1 MTFQNILAKYRTV
14 SFSERDK
21 GDRFERLMQAFLQ
34 TVPWYAG
41 MFRHVWLWREF
52 PYKQNFGSKD
62 TGIDLVAQT
71 VEGDFWAIQCKCYA
85 ATVSIDK
92 PAVDSFLATSS
103 KQFVNDQ
110 QQTTTFALRLWIS
123 TTNKWGSEAE
133 NAIRHQEP
141 PVQRISLTELEN
153 APVDWGALEQGISG
167 TQARQ
172 GRKTPRPH
180 QQQAIDAFHKHFK
193 TGDRGKLIM
202 ACGTG
207 KTFTSLKIAEKE
219 TGGRGLVLF
228 LTPSIAL
235 VGQTLREWM
244 AEASV
249 SIFPVCICSDPEVS
263 KSKIRKDDDQD
274 GYSVTDLAFPAST
287 KVVNILHQFQIAEK
301 FHTDSLL
308 VVFST
313 YQSID
318 KIAEAQKT
326 FKRPFDLIIC
336 DEAHRTTGIT
346 LKGEDDS
353 AFVKVHDDDFIQ
365 AKKRLY
371 MTATPR
377 LYAEE
382 SKKKAQDADA
392 YLCSMDD
399 EAMYGPEVFRIGF
412 GEAVDK
418 NLLADYK
425 VLVLTLSESQIP
437 SSLKAA
443 VADSSKKINTDEACK
458 LVGCINALSKRMLID
473 EGLLKTSDPAPMRKA
488 VAFCQNIKISK
499 QISAVFNNFKES
511 YYDSLTQEERA
522 EMVSVAAQHVDGTM
536 PATTRDEKLSWLNAS
551 PADGN
556 ECRILTNVRCLSEG
570 VDVPS
575 LDAVL
580 FLSARNSQIDVV
592 QSVGRVMRTAPG
604 KKFGYII
611 IPVLIPS
618 DKTPEEAL
626 NDNKRFAVV
635 WTVLNAL
642 RAHDDRFN
650 AMVSKLDLNRRK
662 PSGGGSVIIGP
673 IGRGGSGAGGSGSG
687 ADGGGSGAGGSGSG
701 ADGGGS
707 GADGGEKHPQEL
719 LLPIP
724 QIEELRDAIY
734 ARMVQKV
741 GKKRYWEQ
749 WAADVAKIAQGY
761 IERINRLIAVPGPHQ
776 DAFDKFLSGLRK
788 NINPSVSPGEV
799 VEMLAQHLIT
809 KPVFEA
815 LFENYSF
822 VQNNPV
828 SRALQEMIDLLE
840 RQALEKDT
848 VVLSRFYE
856 SVKMRVAGI
865 DNSEGRQRVIVELY
879 DKFFRTAFPRTVEK
893 LGIVYTPVEIVDF
906 INRSVADVLQADF
919 GRSLSDENVH
929 ILDPFT
935 GTGTFIA
942 RMIESGLITP
952 DALPRKYAN
961 ELHANEIVLLAYYIA
976 SINIENAY
984 HATQGENTTYT
995 PFKGICLTDT
1005 FQLGE
1010 TDDDNWLYAPSL
1022 PQNSKRVQAQRKAP
1036 IQVIIGNPPYSVG
1049 QKSAND
1055 DAQNQSYPHLEQRIA
1070 TTYAAGST
1078 ATNKNAL
1085 YDSYIKAFR
1094 WASDRLDKQHGGIIV
1109 FISNAGWIDGKA
1121 MDGFRKCLEKEF
1133 TGIYVI
1139 NLRGAIRNAIGES
1152 AKKEGQ
1158 NIFDIM
1164 TGVAIT
1170 VLLKKPGHTNKAVI
1184 QYYDIGDY
1192 LSKKEKLAIIA
1203 EKRSVLN
1210 PAINWTHICPNAQG
1224 DWLNQRNDI
1233 FSSFL
1238 PIGDKANKDNKQ
1250 TFFVPYYSSGLKT
1263 QRDAW
1268 CYNFSHQKLQQNIQ
1282 FTIKYYNSMVES
1294 DSDTPKL
1301 DTTKISWTRAFQHDF
1316 QMKRIKTFADSAVR
1330 KAVYRPFCEQY
1341 VYFSAELNEMRYQIP
1356 KLFPTSAT
1364 KNYLICIAGVGAQR
1378 NFSTLITDLLPDLH
1392 TLQTGQCFPLY
1403 YFEKKSVYQPMLFDS
1418 KKSVSSEYTRKDGI
1432 TNFILGRCRTS
1443 YGPKVSKEDIFYYVY
1458 GLLHSP
1464 DYRRMFS
1471 ADLKKM
1477 LPRLPL
1483 VEKPADFWA
1492 FSRAGRALAK
1502 LHLNYETQPPYPDVV
1517 VNGAEQ
1523 GKFRVEKMRF
1533 SDKQDKTT
1541 IEYNAWI
1548 TISHIP
1554 QEAYDYVVNGRSA
1567 VEWIME
1573 RYQIR
1578 TDKAS
1583 GITNDPNDWADE
1595 HGKPRYILDLLLSVI
1610 TVSVETVKIVN
1621 ELPSLDVATKTAVD
1635 EKRS

>member
-1 MTFQNILAKYRTV
+1 MTFQDILARYRAI

-41 MFRHVWLWREF
+41 TFRHVWLWREF
-52 PYKQNFGSKD
+52 PYKQNLGGKD

-85 ATVSIDK
+85 ETASIDK

-110 QQTTTFALRLWIS
+110 QQTTSFALRLWIS

-141 PVQRISLTELEN
+141 PVQRISLADLEN
-153 APVDWGALEQGISG
+153 APVDWAALEQGISG
-167 TQARQ
+167 AQARQ
-172 GRKTPRPH
+172 ERKQPRPH
-180 QQQAIDAFHKHFK
+180 QQAAITAFHEHFQ

-207 KTFTSLKIAEKE
+207 KTFTSLKIAENE

-228 LTPSIAL
+228 LAPSIAL
-235 VGQTLREWM
+235 VGQTLREWT
-244 AEASV
+244 AETSAD
-249 SIFPVCICSDPEVS
+249 IFPICICSDPEVS
-263 KSKIRKDDDQD
+263 KSRSKKDEDQD

-287 KVVNILHQFQIAEK
+287 NVDDIVRQFRLAEK
-301 FHTDSLL
+301 FHADNLL

-313 YQSID
+313 YQSIAV
-318 KIAEAQKT
+318 IAEAQKT
-326 FKRPFDLIIC
+326 FQRPFDLIIC
-336 DEAHRTTGIT
+336 DEAHRTTGVT
-346 LKGEDDS
+346 LKDAEDS
-353 AFVKVHDDDFIQ
+353 AFVKVHDNAFIQ

-382 SKKKAQDADA
+382 SKKKAQDAEA
-392 YLCSMDD
+392 WLCSMDD
-399 EAMYGPEVFRIGF
+399 EALYGPEVFRIGF

-437 SSLKAA
+437 AALQAA
-443 VADSSKKINTDEACK
+443 VADSSKEIDTDDASK
-458 LVGCINALSKRMLID
+458 LIGCINALSKRMLID

-499 QISAVFNNFKES
+499 RISAVFNGFKES

-522 EMVSVAAQHVDGTM
+522 EMVSVSAQHVDGTM
-536 PATTRDEKLSWLNAS
+536 PATTRDEKLSWLNAA

-618 DKTPEEAL
+618 HVTPEEAL

-642 RAHDDRFN
+642 RAHDDRFS
-650 AMVSKLDLNRRK
+650 AMINKLELNRHK
-662 PSGGGSVIIGP
+662 PKDGGTVLIGGIGDGHTPDEEGDTPPAGKGGGTAT
-673 IGRGGSGAGGSGSG
+673 R
-687 ADGGGSGAGGSGSG
+687 
-701 ADGGGS
+701 
-707 GADGGEKHPQEL
+707 
-719 LLPIP
+719 LPLP
-724 QIEELRDAIY
+724 LPHLQDLQGAIY

-741 GKKRYWEQ
+741 GNKRYWEQ
-749 WAADVAKIAQGY
+749 WAADVAQIAQGY
-761 IERINRLIAVPGPHQ
+761 MERIDRLIAVPGPHKT
-776 DAFDKFLSGLRK
+776 AFDDFLSGLRK
-788 NINPSVSPGEV
+788 NINPAVTPGEV

-815 LFENYSF
+815 LFEDYSF
-822 VQNNPV
+822 VQHNPV
-828 SRALQEMIDLLE
+828 SRALQGMLDLLE
-840 RQALEKDT
+840 AQALEKDT

-856 SVKMRVAGI
+856 SVKMRVSGL
-865 DNSEGRQRVIVELY
+865 DNAEARQRVIVELY

-906 INRSVADVLQADF
+906 INRSVADVLQAAF
-919 GRSLSDENVH
+919 GRSLSDANVH

-942 RMIESGLITP
+942 RMIESGLIAP
-952 DALPRKYAN
+952 EALPRKYAA

-984 HATQGENTTYT
+984 HATQGESAAYT
-995 PFKGICLTDT
+995 PFNGICLTDT

-1010 TDDDNWLYAPSL
+1010 TDDVNWLYAPAL
-1022 PQNSKRVQAQRKAP
+1022 PQNSERVQAQQNAP

-1055 DAQNQSYPHLEQRIA
+1055 DAQNQSYPRLEQRIA
-1070 TTYAAGST
+1070 ATYAAQSS
-1078 ATNKNAL
+1078 ATLKNSL

-1094 WASDRLDKQHGGIIV
+1094 WASDRLDKQHGGIIAFV
-1109 FISNAGWIDGKA
+1109 SNGYWLDSNA
-1121 MDGFRKCLEKEF
+1121 MDGFRKCLEAEF
-1133 TGIYVI
+1133 SAVYVF
-1139 NLRGAIRNAIGES
+1139 NLRGNCRTSGEVRR
-1152 AKKEGQ
+1152 KESG
-1158 NIFDIM
+1158 NVFGLGSRTPI
-1164 TGVAIT
+1164 AIT
-1170 VLLKKPGHTNKAVI
+1170 VLVKKPGHTGKALI
-1184 QYYDIGDY
+1184 QYHDIGDY
-1192 LSKKEKLAIIA
+1192 LSREEKLAIIA
-1203 EKRSVLN
+1203 EKRSILGS
-1210 PAINWTHICPNAQG
+1210 AMHWTQIRPNAQG

-1233 FSSFL
+1233 FGSFIPL
-1238 PIGDKANKDNKQ
+1238 GDKKDKENKQ
-1250 TFFVPYYSSGLKT
+1250 TFFNPVYSNGLAT
-1263 QRDAW
+1263 SRDAW
-1268 CYNFSHQKLQQNIQ
+1268 CYNSSQTKLQQNIQ
-1282 FTIKYYNSMVES
+1282 SSINYYTSMVES
-1294 DSDTPKL
+1294 GRDTPLL
-1301 DTTKISWTRAFQHDF
+1301 DTTRISWSRAFQNDF
-1316 QMKRIKTFADSAVR
+1316 QKKRTKTFAASAVR
-1330 KAVYRPFCEQY
+1330 QAVYRPFCKQH
-1341 VYFSAELNEMRYQIP
+1341 VYFSTELNEIVSQIP
-1356 KLFPTSAT
+1356 KLFPSPET
-1364 KNYLICIAGVGAQR
+1364 KNLVICLPGIGGRWVE
-1378 NFSTLITDLLPDLH
+1378 FSPFMVNDIPDLH
-1392 TLQTGQCFPLY
+1392 LHNDGTQCFPLY
-1403 YFEKKSVYQPMLFDS
+1403 YYEKKSVYQPTLFDGD
-1418 KKSVSSEYTRKDGI
+1418 KSEYTRKDGI
-1432 TNFILGRCRTS
+1432 TNFILERCRAS

-1464 DYRRMFS
+1464 DYRRTFA

-1492 FSRAGRALAK
+1492 FSKAGRALAE
-1502 LHLNYETQPPYPDVV
+1502 LHLKYETQPPHPEVV
-1517 VNGAEQ
+1517 VSGAEQ

-1533 SDKQDKTT
+1533 PDKQDKTT
-1541 IEYNAWI
+1541 IEYNPWI

-1554 QEAYDYVVNGRSA
+1554 QEACEYVVNGRTA

-1573 RYQIR
+1573 RYQIK

-1583 GITNDPNDWADE
+1583 GITNDPNDWATE
-1595 HGKPRYILDLLLSVI
+1595 QGKPRYILDLLLSVI

-1621 ELPSLDVATKTAVD
+1621 GLPGLEVAMETTENERQA
-1635 EKRS
+1635 

>member
-1 MTFQNILAKYRTV
+1 MTFQDILAKYRAV

-41 MFRHVWLWREF
+41 TFRHVWLWREF
-52 PYKQNFGSKD
+52 PYKQNLGGKD

-85 ATVSIDK
+85 ETASIDK

-110 QQTTTFALRLWIS
+110 LQTTSFALRLWIS

-141 PVQRISLTELEN
+141 PVQRISLADLEN
-153 APVDWGALEQGISG
+153 APVDWAALEQGISG
-167 TQARQ
+167 AQARQ
-172 GRKTPRPH
+172 ERKQPRPH
-180 QQQAIDAFHKHFK
+180 QQAAITAFHEHFQ

-207 KTFTSLKIAEKE
+207 KTFTSLKIAENE

-228 LTPSIAL
+228 LAPSIAL
-235 VGQTLREWM
+235 VGQTLREWT
-244 AEASV
+244 AETSAD
-249 SIFPVCICSDPEVS
+249 IFPVCICSDPEVS
-263 KSKIRKDDDQD
+263 KSRSKKDEDQD

-287 KVVNILHQFQIAEK
+287 NVDDIVRQFRLAEK
-301 FHTDSLL
+301 FHADSLL

-313 YQSID
+313 YQSIAV
-318 KIAEAQKT
+318 IAEAQKT
-326 FKRPFDLIIC
+326 FQRPFDLIIC
-336 DEAHRTTGIT
+336 DEAHRTTGVT
-346 LKGEDDS
+346 LKDAEDS
-353 AFVKVHDDDFIQ
+353 AFVKVHDNAFIQ

-382 SKKKAQDADA
+382 SKKKAQDAEA
-392 YLCSMDD
+392 WLCSMDD
-399 EAMYGPEVFRIGF
+399 EALYGPEVFRIGF

-437 SSLKAA
+437 AALQAA
-443 VADSSKKINTDEACK
+443 VADSSKEIDTDDASK
-458 LVGCINALSKRMLID
+458 LIGCINALSKRMLID

-499 QISAVFNNFKES
+499 RISAVFNGFKES

-522 EMVSVAAQHVDGTM
+522 EMVSVSAQHVDGTM
-536 PATTRDEKLSWLNAS
+536 PATTRDEKLSWLNAA

-618 DKTPEEAL
+618 HVTPEEAL

-642 RAHDDRFN
+642 RAHDDRFS
-650 AMVSKLDLNRRK
+650 AMINKLELNRHK
-662 PSGGGSVIIGP
+662 PK
-673 IGRGGSGAGGSGSG
+673 
-687 ADGGGSGAGGSGSG
+687 DGGTVLIGGIGDGHAEEEGSTPPTGKGRSTATQLPLPLP
-701 ADGGGS
+701 
-707 GADGGEKHPQEL
+707 HLQEL
-719 LLPIP
+719 
-724 QIEELRDAIY
+724 QGAIY

-741 GKKRYWEQ
+741 GNKRYWEQ
-749 WAADVAKIAQGY
+749 WAADVATIAQGY
-761 IERINRLIAVPGPHQ
+761 MERIDRLIAVPGPHKT
-776 DAFDKFLSGLRK
+776 AFDDFLSGLRK
-788 NINPSVSPGEV
+788 NINPAVTPGEV

-822 VQNNPV
+822 VQHNPV
-828 SRALQEMIDLLE
+828 SRSLQGMLDLLE
-840 RQALEKDT
+840 AQALEKDT

-856 SVKMRVAGI
+856 SVKMRVSGL
-865 DNSEGRQRVIVELY
+865 DNAEARQRVIVELY

-906 INRSVADVLQADF
+906 INRSVADVLQAAF
-919 GRSLSDENVH
+919 GRSLSDSGVH
-929 ILDPFT
+929 VLDPFT
-935 GTGTFIA
+935 GTGTFLA
-942 RMIESGLITP
+942 RMVESGLITP
-952 DALPRKYAN
+952 AALPRKYTT

-984 HATQGENTTYT
+984 HATQGEQVAYT
-995 PFKGICLTDT
+995 PFNGICLTDT

-1010 TDDDNWLYAPSL
+1010 TDDANWLYAPAL
-1022 PQNSKRVQAQRKAP
+1022 PQNSERVQAQQNAP

-1055 DAQNQSYPHLEQRIA
+1055 DAQNQSYPRLEQRIA
-1070 TTYAAGST
+1070 STYAARSDK
-1078 ATNKNAL
+1078 TNKNAL

-1094 WASDRLDKQHGGIIV
+1094 WASDRLDKQQGGIIAFV
-1109 FISNAGWIDGKA
+1109 SNGYWLDGNA
-1121 MDGFRKCLEKEF
+1121 MDGFRKCLEDEF
-1133 TGIYVI
+1133 SAVYVF
-1139 NLRGAIRNAIGES
+1139 NLRGNQRTSGETS
-1152 AKKEGQ
+1152 RREGGK
-1158 NIFDIM
+1158 IFGSGSRTPI
-1164 TGVAIT
+1164 AIT
-1170 VLLKKPGHTNKAVI
+1170 VLVKKSGHQGKAFI
-1184 QYYDIGDY
+1184 QYHDIGDY
-1192 LSKKEKLAIIA
+1192 LSREEKLAIIA
-1203 EKRSVLN
+1203 QKRSILDSSME
-1210 PAINWTHICPNAQG
+1210 WTQLHPNAHG

-1233 FSSFL
+1233 FGSFIPL
-1238 PIGDKANKDNKQ
+1238 GDNDNKGNKQ
-1250 TFFVPYYSSGLKT
+1250 TFFVPYYSNGLKT

-1268 CYNFSHQKLQQNIQ
+1268 CYNFSHKKLQQNIQ
-1282 FTIKYYNSMVES
+1282 ETIDYYNLMVEL
-1294 DSDTPKL
+1294 DSDIPVL
-1301 DTTKISWTRAFQHDF
+1301 DATKISWSANLQSAFF
-1316 QMKRIKTFADSAVR
+1316 KKREINFEKKGCCIAL
-1330 KAVYRPFCEQY
+1330 YRPFNRLH
-1341 VYFSAELNEMRYQIP
+1341 VYFNRELNERVYKIP
-1356 KLFPTSAT
+1356 QLFPTTKT
-1364 KNYLICIAGVGAQR
+1364 KNLVICVPGAGDRKGFAVMIA
-1378 NFSTLITDLLPDLH
+1378 NELPDLE
-1392 TLQTGQCFPLY
+1392 LMEKAQCFPLY
-1403 YFEKKSVYQPMLFDS
+1403 YYEKRSAYHPTLFDTGNE
-1418 KKSVSSEYTRKDGI
+1418 EYTRKDGI
-1432 TNFILGRCRTS
+1432 TSFILERCRES
-1443 YGPKVSKEDIFYYVY
+1443 YGPKVTKEDIFYYVY

-1464 DYRRMFS
+1464 DYRKAFA

-1477 LPRLPL
+1477 LPRIPL

-1492 FSRAGRALAK
+1492 FSKAGRTLAD
-1502 LHLNYETQPPYPDVV
+1502 LHLNYETQPACGEVV
-1517 VNGAEQ
+1517 VEGAEH
-1523 GKFRVEKMRF
+1523 GNFHVEKMRF
-1533 SDKQDKTT
+1533 PDKKDKSV
-1541 IEYNAWI
+1541 IEFNPWI
-1548 TISHIP
+1548 KLTNIP
-1554 QEAYDYVVNGRSA
+1554 LEAYDYVVNGRSA
-1567 VEWIME
+1567 IEWVME
-1573 RYQIR
+1573 RYQIK

-1583 GITNDPNDWADE
+1583 GITNDPNDWAQE
-1595 HGKPRYILDLLLSVI
+1595 QGKPRYILDLLLSVI
-1610 TVSVETVKIVN
+1610 TVSLETMKIVTN
-1621 ELPSLDVATKTAVD
+1621 LPVLNFKNN
-1635 EKRS
+1635 

>member
-1 MTFQNILAKYRTV
+1 MTFQDILAKYRAV

-41 MFRHVWLWREF
+41 TFRHVWLWREF
-52 PYKQNFGSKD
+52 PYKQNLGGKD

-85 ATVSIDK
+85 ETASIDK

-110 QQTTTFALRLWIS
+110 QQTTSFALRLWIS

-141 PVQRISLTELEN
+141 PVQRISLADLEN
-153 APVDWGALEQGISG
+153 APVDWAALEQGISG
-167 TQARQ
+167 AQARQ
-172 GRKTPRPH
+172 ERKQPRPH
-180 QQQAIDAFHKHFK
+180 QQAAITAFHEHFQ

-207 KTFTSLKIAEKE
+207 KTFTSLKIAENE
-219 TGGRGLVLF
+219 TGGKGLVLF
-228 LTPSIAL
+228 LAPSIAL
-235 VGQTLREWM
+235 VGQTLREWT
-244 AEASV
+244 AETSAD
-249 SIFPVCICSDPEVS
+249 IFPICICSDPEVS
-263 KSKIRKDDDQD
+263 KSRSKKDEDQD
-274 GYSVTDLAFPAST
+274 GYSVIDLAFPAST
-287 KVVNILHQFQIAEK
+287 NVDDIVRQFRLAEK
-301 FHTDSLL
+301 FHADSLL

-313 YQSID
+313 YQSIAV
-318 KIAEAQKT
+318 IAEAQKT
-326 FKRPFDLIIC
+326 FQRPFDLIIC
-336 DEAHRTTGIT
+336 DEAHRTTGVT
-346 LKGEDDS
+346 LKDAEDS
-353 AFVKVHDDDFIQ
+353 AFVKVHDNAFIQ

-382 SKKKAQDADA
+382 SKKKAQDAEA
-392 YLCSMDD
+392 WLCSMDD
-399 EAMYGPEVFRIGF
+399 EALYGPEVFRIGF

-437 SSLKAA
+437 AALQAA
-443 VADSSKKINTDEACK
+443 VADSSKEIDTDDASK
-458 LVGCINALSKRMLID
+458 LIGCINALSKRMLID

-499 QISAVFNNFKES
+499 RISAVFNGFKES

-522 EMVSVAAQHVDGTM
+522 EMVSVSAQHVDGTM
-536 PATTRDEKLSWLNAS
+536 PATTRDEKLSWLNAA

-618 DKTPEEAL
+618 NVTPEEAL

-642 RAHDDRFN
+642 RAHDDRFS
-650 AMVSKLDLNRRK
+650 AMINKLELNHRK
-662 PSGGGSVIIGP
+662 PK
-673 IGRGGSGAGGSGSG
+673 
-687 ADGGGSGAGGSGSG
+687 DGGTVLIGGIGDGHTPEEEGSTPPTGKGHGATTQLPLPLP
-701 ADGGGS
+701 
-707 GADGGEKHPQEL
+707 HLQEL
-719 LLPIP
+719 
-724 QIEELRDAIY
+724 QGAIY

-741 GKKRYWEQ
+741 GNKRYWEQ
-749 WAADVAKIAQGY
+749 WAADVARIAQGY
-761 IERINRLIAVPGPHQ
+761 MERINRLIAVPGPHKT
-776 DAFDKFLSGLRK
+776 AFDDLLSGLRK
-788 NINPSVSPGEV
+788 NINPAVTPGEV

-822 VQNNPV
+822 VQHNPV
-828 SRALQEMIDLLE
+828 SRALQGMLDLLE
-840 RQALEKDT
+840 AQALEKDT

-856 SVKMRVAGI
+856 SVKMRVSGL
-865 DNSEGRQRVIVELY
+865 DNAEARQRVIVELY

-906 INRSVADVLQADF
+906 INRSVADVLQAAF
-919 GRSLSDENVH
+919 GRSLSDADVH
-929 ILDPFT
+929 VLDPFT
-935 GTGTFIA
+935 GTGTFLV
-942 RMIESGLITP
+942 RMVESGLITP
-952 DALPRKYAN
+952 AALPRKYAA

-984 HATQGENTTYT
+984 HATQGENAAYT
-995 PFKGICLTDT
+995 PFNGICLTDT

-1010 TDDDNWLYAPSL
+1010 TDDVNWLYAPAL
-1022 PQNSKRVQAQRKAP
+1022 PQNSERVQAQQNAP

-1055 DAQNQSYPHLEQRIA
+1055 DAQNQSYPRLEQRIA
-1070 TTYAAGST
+1070 ATYAAQSS
-1078 ATNKNAL
+1078 ATLKNSL

-1094 WASDRLDKQHGGIIV
+1094 WASDRLDKQHGGIV
-1109 FISNAGWIDGKA
+1109 AFVSNGSWLEGNA
-1121 MDGFRKCLEKEF
+1121 MDGFRKSLEAEF
-1133 TGIYVI
+1133 SAIYVF
-1139 NLRGAIRNAIGES
+1139 NLRGNQRTSGETS
-1152 AKKEGQ
+1152 RREGGK
-1158 NIFDIM
+1158 IFGSGSRTPI
-1164 TGVAIT
+1164 AIT
-1170 VLLKKPGHTNKAVI
+1170 VLVKKPGHTGKALI
-1184 QYYDIGDY
+1184 QYHDIGDY
-1192 LSKKEKLAIIA
+1192 LSREEKLAIIA
-1203 EKRSVLN
+1203 EKRSILN
-1210 PAINWTHICPNAQG
+1210 PAMNWTHIRPNAQG

-1233 FSSFL
+1233 FGSFIPL
-1238 PIGDKANKDNKQ
+1238 GDKDNKDNKQ
-1250 TFFVPYYSSGLKT
+1250 TFFVPYYSNGLKT

-1268 CYNFSHQKLQQNIQ
+1268 CYNFSQKKLQQNVQ
-1282 FTIKYYNSMVES
+1282 ATIAYYNSMVES
-1294 DSDTPKL
+1294 GDEKPLL
-1301 DTTKISWTRAFQHDF
+1301 DPARISWSAAFQSSF
-1316 QMKRIKTFADSAVR
+1316 QKKVKKIFVEKTIRESL
-1330 KAVYRPFCEQY
+1330 YRPFNKEF
-1341 VYFSAELNEMRYQIP
+1341 VYFNEALNERVGLMP
-1356 KLFPTSAT
+1356 KLFPAPET
-1364 KNYLICIAGVGAQR
+1364 KNLVICVPGVG
-1378 NFSTLITDLLPDLH
+1378 NVKDFSVHITNIIRDLD
-1392 TLQTGQCFPLY
+1392 TYGGTQCFPLY
-1403 YFEKKSVYQPMLFDS
+1403 YYEKKSIYQPTLFDS
-1418 KKSVSSEYTRKDGI
+1418 EKSEYTRKDGI
-1432 TNFILGRCRTS
+1432 TNFILERCRAS

-1464 DYRRMFS
+1464 DYRRTFA

-1492 FSRAGRALAK
+1492 FSKAGRTLAE
-1502 LHLNYETQPPYPDVV
+1502 LHLKYETQPPHPDVV
-1517 VNGAEQ
+1517 VTGAEQ

-1533 SDKQDKTT
+1533 PDKQDKTT
-1541 IEYNAWI
+1541 IEYNPWI

-1554 QEAYDYVVNGRSA
+1554 QEACEYVVNGRSA

-1573 RYQIR
+1573 RYQIK

-1583 GITNDPNDWADE
+1583 GITNDPNDWATEQD
-1595 HGKPRYILDLLLSVI
+1595 KPRYILDLLLSVI

-1621 ELPSLDVATKTAVD
+1621 ELPGLEVAMETTENERQA
-1635 EKRS
+1635 

>member
-1 MTFQNILAKYRTV
+1 MTFQDILAKYRAV

-41 MFRHVWLWREF
+41 TFRHVWLWREF
-52 PYKQNFGSKD
+52 PYKQNLGGKD

-85 ATVSIDK
+85 ATASIDK

-110 QQTTTFALRLWIS
+110 QQTTSFALRLWIS
-123 TTNKWGSEAE
+123 TTNNWGSEAE

-141 PVQRISLTELEN
+141 PVQRISLADLEN
-153 APVDWGALEQGISG
+153 APVDWAALEQGISG
-167 TQARQ
+167 AQARQ
-172 GRKTPRPH
+172 ERKQPRPH
-180 QQQAIDAFHKHFK
+180 QQAAITAFHEHFQ

-207 KTFTSLKIAEKE
+207 KTFTSLKIAENE

-228 LTPSIAL
+228 LAPSIAL
-235 VGQTLREWM
+235 VGQTLREWT
-244 AEASV
+244 AETSAD
-249 SIFPVCICSDPEVS
+249 IFPICICSDPEVS
-263 KSKIRKDDDQD
+263 KSRSKKDEDQD

-287 KVVNILHQFQIAEK
+287 NVDDIVRQFRLAEK
-301 FHTDSLL
+301 FHADSLL

-313 YQSID
+313 YQSIAV
-318 KIAEAQKT
+318 IAAAQKIVQ
-326 FKRPFDLIIC
+326 RPIDLIIC
-336 DEAHRTTGIT
+336 DEAHRTTGVT
-346 LKGEDDS
+346 LKDAEDS
-353 AFVKVHDDDFIQ
+353 AFVKVHDNAFLQ

-382 SKKKAQDADA
+382 SKKKAQDAEA
-392 YLCSMDD
+392 WLCSMDD
-399 EAMYGPEVFRIGF
+399 EALYGPEVFRIGF

-437 SSLKAA
+437 AALQAA
-443 VADSSKKINTDEACK
+443 VADSSKEIDTDDASK
-458 LVGCINALSKRMLID
+458 LIGCINALSKRMLID

-499 QISAVFNNFKES
+499 RISAVFNGFKES

-522 EMVSVAAQHVDGTM
+522 EMVSVSAQHVDGTM
-536 PATTRDEKLSWLNAS
+536 PATTRDEKLSWLNAA

-618 DKTPEEAL
+618 NVTPEEAL

-642 RAHDDRFN
+642 RAHDDRFS
-650 AMVSKLDLNRRK
+650 AMINKLELNHRK
-662 PSGGGSVIIGP
+662 PKDGGTVLIGGIGDGHTPEEEGSTPPTGK
-673 IGRGGSGAGGSGSG
+673 GRGATTQLPLPLP
-687 ADGGGSGAGGSGSG
+687 
-701 ADGGGS
+701 
-707 GADGGEKHPQEL
+707 HLQEL
-719 LLPIP
+719 
-724 QIEELRDAIY
+724 QGAIY

-741 GKKRYWEQ
+741 GNKRYWEQ
-749 WAADVAKIAQGY
+749 WAADVARIAQGY
-761 IERINRLIAVPGPHQ
+761 MERINRLIAVPGPHKT
-776 DAFDKFLSGLRK
+776 AFDDFLSGLRK
-788 NINPSVSPGEV
+788 NINPAVTPGEV

-822 VQNNPV
+822 VQHNPV
-828 SRALQEMIDLLE
+828 SRALQGMLDLLE
-840 RQALEKDT
+840 AQALEKDT

-856 SVKMRVAGI
+856 SVKIRVSGL
-865 DNSEGRQRVIVELY
+865 DNAEARQRVIVELY
-879 DKFFRTAFPRTVEK
+879 DKFFRTAFPRTVDK
-893 LGIVYTPVEIVDF
+893 LGIVYTPVQIVDF
-906 INRSVADVLQADF
+906 INRSVADVLQAAF
-919 GRSLSDENVH
+919 GRSLSDAGVH
-929 ILDPFT
+929 VLDPFT
-935 GTGTFIA
+935 GTGTFLV
-942 RMIESGLITP
+942 RMVESGLITP
-952 DALPRKYAN
+952 AALPRKYAA

-984 HATQGENTTYT
+984 HATQGENAAYT
-995 PFKGICLTDT
+995 PFNGICLTDT

-1010 TDDDNWLYAPSL
+1010 TDDVNWLYAPAL
-1022 PQNSKRVQAQRKAP
+1022 PQNSERVQAQQNAP

-1055 DAQNQSYPHLEQRIA
+1055 DAQNQSYPRLEQRIA
-1070 TTYAAGST
+1070 ATYAAQSS
-1078 ATNKNAL
+1078 ATLKNSL

-1094 WASDRLDKQHGGIIV
+1094 WASDRLDKQHGGIIA
-1109 FISNAGWIDGKA
+1109 FISNAGWIDGNA
-1121 MDGFRKCLEKEF
+1121 MDGFRKCLETEF
-1133 TGIYVI
+1133 SAIYVF
-1139 NLRGAIRNAIGES
+1139 NLRGAIRGKIGES
-1152 AKKEGQ
+1152 AKREGQ
-1158 NIFDIM
+1158 NVFKIM

-1170 VLLKKPGHTNKAVI
+1170 VLVKKPGHTGKALI
-1184 QYYDIGDY
+1184 QYHDIGDY
-1192 LSKKEKLAIIA
+1192 LSEEEKLAIIA
-1203 EKRSVLN
+1203 EKRSILN
-1210 PAINWTHICPNAQG
+1210 PAMSWTHIRPNAQG

-1233 FSSFL
+1233 FGSFIPL
-1238 PIGDKANKDNKQ
+1238 GDKGNKENKQ
-1250 TFFVPYYSSGLKT
+1250 TFFVPYYSNGLKT

-1268 CYNFSHQKLQQNIQ
+1268 CYNFSQKKLQQNVQ
-1282 FTIKYYNSMVES
+1282 ATIAYYNSMVES
-1294 DSDTPKL
+1294 GDEKPLL
-1301 DTTKISWTRAFQHDF
+1301 DPTRISWSAAFQSAF
-1316 QMKRIKTFADSAVR
+1316 QKKIKKNFAEKAIR
-1330 KAVYRPFCEQY
+1330 KALYRPFNKES
-1341 VYFSAELNEMRYQIP
+1341 VYFNESLNERVGLMP
-1356 KLFPTSAT
+1356 KLFPTPET
-1364 KNYLICIAGVGAQR
+1364 KNLVICMPGVGDRKGFAVMVANR
-1378 NFSTLITDLLPDLH
+1378 LPDLE
-1392 TLQTGQCFPLY
+1392 LMEKAQCFPLY
-1403 YFEKKSVYQPMLFDS
+1403 YYEKKSVYQPTLFDS
-1418 KKSVSSEYTRKDGI
+1418 EKSEYTRKDGI
-1432 TNFILGRCRTS
+1432 TNFILERCRAS

-1464 DYRRMFS
+1464 DYRRTFA

-1492 FSRAGRALAK
+1492 FSKAGRTLAE
-1502 LHLNYETQPPYPDVV
+1502 LHLKYETQPPHPDVV
-1517 VNGAEQ
+1517 VTGAEQ

-1533 SDKQDKTT
+1533 PDKQDKTT
-1541 IEYNAWI
+1541 IEYNPWI

-1554 QEAYDYVVNGRSA
+1554 QEAYEYAINGRTA

-1573 RYQIR
+1573 RYQIK

-1583 GITNDPNDWADE
+1583 GITNDPNDWATE
-1595 HGKPRYILDLLLSVI
+1595 QGKPRYILDLLLSVI

-1621 ELPSLDVATKTAVD
+1621 GLPGLEVK
-1635 EKRS
+1635 E

>member
-1 MTFQNILAKYRTV
+1 M
-14 SFSERDK
+14 
-21 GDRFERLMQAFLQ
+21 
-34 TVPWYAG
+34 
-41 MFRHVWLWREF
+41 
-52 PYKQNFGSKD
+52 
-62 TGIDLVAQT
+62 
-71 VEGDFWAIQCKCYA
+71 
-85 ATVSIDK
+85 
-92 PAVDSFLATSS
+92 
-103 KQFVNDQ
+103 
-110 QQTTTFALRLWIS
+110 
-123 TTNKWGSEAE
+123 
-133 NAIRHQEP
+133 
-141 PVQRISLTELEN
+141 
-153 APVDWGALEQGISG
+153 
-167 TQARQ
+167 
-172 GRKTPRPH
+172 
-180 QQQAIDAFHKHFK
+180 
-193 TGDRGKLIM
+193 
-202 ACGTG
+202 
-207 KTFTSLKIAEKE
+207 
-219 TGGRGLVLF
+219 
-228 LTPSIAL
+228 
-235 VGQTLREWM
+235 
-244 AEASV
+244 
-249 SIFPVCICSDPEVS
+249 
-263 KSKIRKDDDQD
+263 
-274 GYSVTDLAFPAST
+274 
-287 KVVNILHQFQIAEK
+287 
-301 FHTDSLL
+301 
-308 VVFST
+308 
-313 YQSID
+313 
-318 KIAEAQKT
+318 
-326 FKRPFDLIIC
+326 
-336 DEAHRTTGIT
+336 
-346 LKGEDDS
+346 
-353 AFVKVHDDDFIQ
+353 
-365 AKKRLY
+365 
-371 MTATPR
+371 
-377 LYAEE
+377 
-382 SKKKAQDADA
+382 
-392 YLCSMDD
+392 
-399 EAMYGPEVFRIGF
+399 
-412 GEAVDK
+412 
-418 NLLADYK
+418 
-425 VLVLTLSESQIP
+425 LVLTLTENQIP
-437 SSLKAA
+437 SSLKDE
-443 VADSSKKINTDEACK
+443 VADRSKKINTDEAGK

-673 IGRGGSGAGGSGSG
+673 IGRGGSGAGGSVSG
-687 ADGGGSGAGGSGSG
+687 ADGGGSGADGS
-701 ADGGGS
+701 GS

-788 NINPSVSPGEV
+788 NINPSVTPGEV

-840 RQALEKDT
+840 GQALEKDT

-865 DNSEGRQRVIVELY
+865 DNAEGRQRVIVELY

-942 RMIESGLITP
+942 RMIESDLIAP
-952 DALPRKYAN
+952 DALSRKYAK

-1022 PQNSKRVQAQRKAP
+1022 PQNSERVQAQQKSP
-1036 IQVIIGNPPYSVG
+1036 IQVIISNPPYSVG

-1070 TTYAAGST
+1070 ATYVAGST
-1078 ATNKNAL
+1078 ATNKNVL

-1094 WASDRLDKQHGGIIV
+1094 WASDRLDKQQGGIIAFV
-1109 FISNAGWIDGKA
+1109 SNGSWLDGNA
-1121 MDGFRKCLEKEF
+1121 MDGFRKCLEEEF
-1133 TGIYVI
+1133 SSIYVF
-1139 NLRGAIRNAIGES
+1139 NLRGNQRTSGETS
-1152 AKKEGQ
+1152 RREGGK
-1158 NIFDIM
+1158 IFGSGSRTPI
-1164 TGVAIT
+1164 AIT
-1170 VLLKKPGHTNKAVI
+1170 VLVKKPGHTGKAVI
-1184 QYYDIGDY
+1184 RYHDIGDY
-1192 LSKKEKLAIIA
+1192 LSREEKLATIA
-1203 EKRSVLN
+1203 EKRSILN
-1210 PAINWTHICPNAQG
+1210 SAMGWTPVRPNAQG
-1224 DWLNQRNDI
+1224 DWLDQRNDI
-1233 FSSFL
+1233 FGSFIPL
-1238 PIGDKANKDNKQ
+1238 GDKNNKDNKQ
-1250 TFFVPYYSSGLKT
+1250 TFFVPYYSRGLAT
-1263 QRDAW
+1263 GRDAW
-1268 CYNFSHQKLQQNIQ
+1268 CYNFSQQKLQQNIQ
-1282 FTIKYYNSMVES
+1282 YTIQYYNSMVES
-1294 DSDTPKL
+1294 DSDTPHL
-1301 DTTKISWTRAFQHDF
+1301 DATKISWTRAFQNDF
-1316 QMKRIKTFADSAVR
+1316 QKKRIKAFVASAVR
-1330 KAVYRPFCEQY
+1330 KAVYRPFCKQY
-1341 VYFSAELNEMRYQIP
+1341 LYFSAELNEMQYQIP
-1356 KLFPTSAT
+1356 KLFPSLKT
-1364 KNYLICIAGVGAQR
+1364 KNFVICVSGISGTKQNTTFITKLI
-1378 NFSTLITDLLPDLH
+1378 PDLNLLDAG
-1392 TLQTGQCFPLY
+1392 TQCFPLY
-1403 YFEKKSVYQPMLFDS
+1403 YYEKRSAYQPTLFDGE
-1418 KKSVSSEYTRKDGI
+1418 KSQYIRKEGI
-1432 TNFILGRCRTS
+1432 TNFILERCRIN

-1464 DYRRMFS
+1464 DYRRMFA

-1483 VEKPADFWA
+1483 VERPSDFWE
-1492 FSRAGRALAK
+1492 FSRAGRTLAE
-1502 LHLNYETQPPYPDVV
+1502 LHLNYETQPPYQDVV
-1517 VNGAEQ
+1517 VTGAEQ

-1533 SDKQDKTT
+1533 PDKQDKTT
-1541 IEYNAWI
+1541 IQYNPWI